1 MTIERSPVRSPRL
14 ALIALLTLS
23 SCGALDGAVD
33 HAAERTEA
41 LVVRT
46 AEEIDRLKDEIIIDI
61 GGIKTEIIEEVGNKI
76 EEVAPVVVDTAL
88 NTEAVAFL
96 IVAVTFLLGL
106 VVIVA
111 LVLLLG
117 ATRALYAKW
126 RKA

>member
-1 MTIERSPVRSPRL
+1 MRSPRL